1 MKFNYTITMEVSM
14 DFGAPLL
21 GVDTTPLKRRRI
33 NRMAKDALKECL
45 YNESHTFSIERDID
59 EDNLKGVIK
68 VSKRLRGG

>member
-1 MKFNYTITMEVSM
+1 MKFNYTISMDVSM

-33 NRMAKDALKECL
+33 NRIAKEALKEVL
-45 YNESHTFSIERDID
+45 FHPDHSHSIDRVID
-59 EDNLKGVIK
+59 EENMKGVIK

>member
-1 MKFNYTITMEVSM
+1 MKFNYTIQLEVSM

-33 NRMAKDALKECL
+33 NRMAKDLLKECL
-45 YNESHTFSIERDID
+45 YNDSHTFEIEREID
-59 EDNLKGVIK
+59 EDNLKGKLK